1 MYLHAADSRQQI
13 RPPHHEH
20 AQDMQPIED
29 QYKNCVE
36 CEKINL
42 ECVAI
47 YGTPVGSS
55 RKFYF
60 QKKIV
65 STWCP
70 DQDQSNN
77 STSACYELVTQ
88 SYERIIKKIT
98 CYEMKNECKKGARGV
113 NSYVS
118 L

>member
-1 MYLHAADSRQQI
+1 MIPAEPCYYHHDALSNDADSRQQI

-36 CEKINL
+36 CEKIDL

-60 QKKIV
+60 QKK
-65 STWCP
+65 
-70 DQDQSNN
+70 
-77 STSACYELVTQ
+77 
-88 SYERIIKKIT
+88 
-98 CYEMKNECKKGARGV
+98 
-113 NSYVS
+113 
-118 L
+118 